1 MWKKG
6 IFGVLLL
13 LIVCRLALAQQDGH
27 VSIEAITAPG
37 QVKPIDLKERYGLN
51 PDSVYKDYL
60 NQLLEEK
67 KYPEA
72 EKVVQNQIKLH
83 LQDKLLHI
91 DLGTVY
97 SHEKKDAQ
105 AREEFDIAL
114 NGVNGDD
121 MLTQRLAKAFIAVG
135 NLDYAIMVY
144 ERATQ
149 LIGVAYY
156 YSGPLARLYAQCG
169 EIGKAIDVVLIPIP
183 GMGTS
188 PEQVKAVLLELLGSD
203 PAKLQLMQKAL
214 IVRINEDPSNNFYAD
229 LLTWVYMQKDDW
241 EGALIQ
247 MEALDERNQEGNRH
261 VLDLARMAATARQY
275 DIAHKAYDEVIAKG
289 KDEPGY
295 MIARSEKLKTGMTQ
309 LRANA
314 ARKPEDIESL
324 RTQFD
329 TFLKEYPKY
338 YSQQAAADYA
348 TLEAQYGGNVK
359 KAVTILKR
367 AIEEP
372 DTRRAMAGKFKL
384 QLGDYYVLLGRL
396 WDASLT
402 YSQVDKDFMQDEDG
416 EDARFRNAK
425 LAYYRG
431 DFEWAQRQLGR
442 LKSAT
447 SQLIANDA
455 IDLSVQITEN
465 VEDSNTVPLQRFAHA
480 GLLEFQNKDE
490 EAGKLLDS
498 LNEAF
503 PKHPLNDDILMMR
516 ADMALKHNDYNK
528 AIGYL
533 KAIYEQYSQDVLGDD
548 AVFTMAEIYF
558 KDLNDKAKAKE
569 LYENLIVYYPGSTYV
584 QVARQRLREIANPI
598 VP

>member
-6 IFGVLLL
+6 ILGVLLL
-13 LIVCRLALAQQDGH
+13 LTLCAVAMAQPGGS
-27 VSIEAITAPG
+27 VSIEAITAPNNA
-37 QVKPIDLKERYGLN
+37 KPQELKELYNLQ
-51 PDSVYKDYL
+51 PDSVYNDYL
-60 NQLLEEK
+60 NQLIDQK

-72 EKVVQNQIKLH
+72 EKLVQNHMKLH
-83 LQDKLLHI
+83 PQDKLLYI

-97 SHEKKDAQ
+97 NYQKNDAK
-105 AREEFDIAL
+105 ARAAFDIAV
-114 NGVNGDD
+114 NAVNGDD
-121 MLTQRLAKAFIAVG
+121 MLTQRIAKAFIAAG
-135 NLDYAIMVY
+135 NLDYAILTY
-144 ERATQ
+144 ERATK
-149 LIGVAYY
+149 LINVAYY

-169 EIGKAIDVVLIPIP
+169 EIGKAIDMVLIPVP
-183 GMGTS
+183 GMGTN
-188 PEQVKAVLLELLGSD
+188 PEQVKTVMLELLGND

-261 VLDLARMAATARQY
+261 VLDLARMAVAARQY

-289 KDEPGY
+289 KEEPGY
-295 MIARSEKLKTGMTQ
+295 MIARNEKLKTGMIQ
-309 LRANA
+309 LRANP
-314 ARKPEDIESL
+314 ARKPEDIASL
-324 RTQFD
+324 RAQFD

-338 YSQQAAADYA
+338 YSQQTASDYA
-348 TLEAQYGGNVK
+348 QLEAQYGGNVK
-359 KAVTILKR
+359 KAVTILKQ
-367 AIEEP
+367 AIAEP

-402 YSQVDKDFMQDEDG
+402 YSQVDKDFLQDEDG

-431 DFEWAQRQLGR
+431 DFDWAQRQLGR

-455 IDLSVQITEN
+455 IYLSVLITEN
-465 VEDSNTVPLQRFAHA
+465 VEDSNIVPLQRFAHA
-480 GLLEFQNKDE
+480 GLLEFQNRDE
-490 EAGKLLDS
+490 DANKLLDS

-516 ADMALKHNDYNK
+516 ANMALKHNDYNK
-528 AIGYL
+528 AIDYL

-548 AVFTMAEIYF
+548 AVFTMGEIYF
-558 KDLNDKAKAKE
+558 KDLNDKTKAKE

-584 QVARQRLREIANPI
+584 QVARQRLREITNPM